1 MYLVINC
8 PSCGK
13 IIMASTANK
22 TRSCTHCGVKIQVH
36 TAKVLARS
44 KTTQEAVKIIQYLKS
59 KGNTDPSTVTFKRFK
74 VK

>member
-1 MYLVINC
+1 MYLIINC

-22 TRSCTHCGVKIQVH
+22 TRSCPHCGVKIPLQS
-36 TAKVLARS
+36 AKVLARS
-44 KTTQEAVKIIQYLKS
+44 RTTQEAVEIIQHLKAKS
-59 KGNTDPSTVTFKRFK
+59 NNDPHSVTFKRFK

>member
-13 IIMASTANK
+13 IIMASTANR
-22 TRSCTHCGVKIQVH
+22 TRACPHCGVKIDIS

-44 KTTQEAVKIIQYLKS
+44 RTTQEAVEIIQELKQRKS
-59 KGNTDPSTVTFKRFK
+59 NDSRGSFKKFRA
-74 VK
+74 